1 MAWTGDKL
9 LKNQNEGIQV
19 TTKENAGESN
29 KLYKFDGWYYEMNT
43 RTPAKGRRE
52 QVISRAKSMEGP
64 WESKVVLENGNGTN
78 RCPSQGSLLKLDDGS
93 WWFIHQLARGTP
105 EERYNGRPQF
115 LEPVVWKDGWPF
127 IGVDTDNNGI
137 GEVVWQHAKPI
148 KGLPITAPA
157 TDDDFNKPEL
167 GQQWLW
173 GLNPKMARWSLT
185 ERPGFLRLKACVPV
199 AEGKAKATLAHLPN
213 VVGQRLLGQ
222 HKNVMTAKCDL
233 AGMANGQ
240 EAGLHVSTP
249 GDHNIIGVRKDAK
262 GAMQVFFS
270 GDSDKTSTPGVALNQ
285 NDLWLQARVEQGLA
299 TFFYSLDGK
308 TFTQLGGEER
318 LRFFGFTPNLVGFYS
333 MNSEE
338 KGCLDVDW
346 FTYEYD
352 GPKAKR

>member
-1 MAWTGDKL
+1 MK
-9 LKNQNEGIQV
+9 K
-19 TTKENAGESN
+19 TKTNA
-29 KLYKFDGWYYEMNT
+29 
-43 RTPAKGRRE
+43 
-52 QVISRAKSMEGP
+52 
-64 WESKVVLENGNGTN
+64 
-78 RCPSQGSLLKLDDGS
+78 
-93 WWFIHQLARGTP
+93 
-105 EERYNGRPQF
+105 
-115 LEPVVWKDGWPF
+115 
-127 IGVDTDNNGI
+127 
-137 GEVVWQHAKPI
+137 
-148 KGLPITAPA
+148 
-157 TDDDFNKPEL
+157 
-167 GQQWLW
+167 
-173 GLNPKMARWSLT
+173 
-185 ERPGFLRLKACVPV
+185 FLRSA
-199 AEGKAKATLAHLPN
+199 ATLALSPRPAAPN
-213 VVGQRLLGQ
+213 PTPHHHHQQKVQ
-222 HKNVMTAKCDL
+222 
-233 AGMANGQ
+233 GQ

-285 NDLWLQARVEQGLA
+285 NDLWLQARVDQGLA